1 VRTYEKRVS
10 INNGEEIPPP
20 PICRIS
26 FIADDG
32 LTSFI
37 LAPRLLIPTRLVA
50 DIEGDVDAVA
60 EAASPPRRPESTAA
74 ATTPTTPSSSSTIT
88 TSTSSSSS
96 SSNVATTAEI
106 PPRGGSAAHTR
117 LRGDP
122 DDDDDDD
129 ATPPPRLDERGT
141 GMEKARQQ

>member
-1 VRTYEKRVS
+1 MRTYEKRVS

-74 ATTPTTPSSSSTIT
+74 ATTPTTPSSST
-88 TSTSSSSS
+88 TTSSSSS

-106 PPRGGSAAHTR
+106 PPRGGSAANTR